1 MDLFVY
7 LGEASWRTYEA
18 IGAAGRSLERFL
30 THCFS
35 RTAARFTSGPT
46 SVVLVRTEDLAP
58 DECVATCHRFSPA
71 LSIFL
76 YKLETNKSMR
86 AAWAHVGHQDQRSH
100 LPLDL
105 HYLLTPWA
113 DNAYN
118 EHCILGRAMQ
128 CLEQTPILSGPL
140 LDSTGRW
147 ATSEALQ
154 VCLEDLA
161 TEDVMR
167 TFDSLPADYKVSVG
181 YLARIVRIDSP
192 ANQRHRPVTRSV
204 TGLLPTIGGRVVN
217 RLRGRRLP
225 RTNTSAGSG
234 DRSCSKRT

>member
-1 MDLFVY
+1 VADF
-7 LGEASWRTYEA
+7 EA
-18 IGAAGRSLERFL
+18 IGAVGRSLERYL
-30 THCFS
+30 THCFAQ
-35 RTAARFTSGPT
+35 RQPVTSGPT

-58 DECVATCHRFSPA
+58 ANAATAIGSPA

-154 VCLEDLA
+154 ICLEDLA

-192 ANQRHRPVTRSV
+192 ASPRHHPVTSLV
-204 TGLLPTIGGRVVN
+204 TGLVPTTEDA
-217 RLRGRRLP
+217 P
-225 RTNTSAGSG
+225 
-234 DRSCSKRT
+234 

>member
-1 MDLFVY
+1 MADY
-7 LGEASWRTYEA
+7 QA
-18 IGAAGRSLERFL
+18 IGAAGRTLERFL

-35 RTAARFTSGPT
+35 EQQPVSSGPT
-46 SVVLVRTEDLAP
+46 SVVLARTEDLSP
-58 DECVATCHRFSPA
+58 TSVATVIGSPA

-76 YKLETNKSMR
+76 YKLEANKSMR
-86 AAWAHVGHQDQRSH
+86 AAWAGVGSHDQRGH

-118 EHCILGRAMQ
+118 EHRILGRAMQ

-140 LDSTGRW
+140 LDSSGGWSTG
-147 ATSEALQ
+147 EVLQ

-167 TFDSLPADYKVSVG
+167 TFDSLPADYKLSVG

-192 ANQRHRPVTRSV
+192 ANQRHRPVTTLA
-204 TGLLPTIGGRVVN
+204 TGLLPTSEPV
-217 RLRGRRLP
+217 
-225 RTNTSAGSG
+225 S
-234 DRSCSKRT
+234 